1 MRDVSDER
9 TAKRT
14 TGPAR
19 LREFFPVAAAGAVA
33 GLLAAFT
40 SLTVAELTAAG
51 VREEAR
57 PVNAVGG
64 AVIDRTPAPV
74 KDWAIATFGT
84 HDKLV
89 LQLGILALL
98 GLFAIVVG
106 VSAMRFRRAGAL
118 AVLGFGLF
126 GALVAAGRPEGAGA
140 DAVPSL
146 TGAVAG
152 AAVLY
157 VLAGTGL
164 RMFPDRPGPGERA
177 GRRGRA
183 EPPGSGAARTLG
195 GMERRRFVVA
205 ATTVTAASAGAG
217 LLGHRLNAA
226 GRARA
231 AASRAA
237 LGLPAPSSPA
247 GAIPAGAGLD
257 VPGLEPLITPNRD
270 FYRID
275 TALSVPRVD
284 VDDWRLTVRGLGVT
298 RPLELSF
305 AELLERELIERRITL
320 TCVSNP
326 VGGRYTGNAHWIGV
340 RLADLLAEA
349 GVRPPSRGGPA
360 DQLIAR
366 SVEGMTL
373 GSPVETVLDGRD
385 ALLAVG
391 MNGEPLPFAH
401 GFPVRM
407 VVPGLY
413 GYVSACK
420 WLTELELT
428 TFDGYDAYWVER
440 GWAARAP
447 IKTQSR
453 IDTPRGLAELSAGP
467 VAVAGVAW
475 AQHTGIDRV
484 EVRVDDGP
492 WTPAELAEED
502 SVDVWRQWVW
512 TWDATPGRHTLQVR
526 ATDRSGE
533 TQTADRVGTVPDG
546 ATGRHAV
553 VVTVS

>member
-1 MRDVSDER
+1 MREVLP
-9 TAKRT
+9 TAAV
-14 TGPAR
+14 GS
-19 LREFFPVAAAGAVA
+19 VA

-40 SLTVAELTAAG
+40 SLAVAELVAAW

-64 AVIDRTPAPV
+64 AVIDRTPAAV
-74 KDWAIATFGT
+74 KDWAIENFGT
-84 HDKLV
+84 NDKLV
-89 LQLGILALL
+89 LQLGILVLL
-98 GLFAIVVG
+98 GLFAVAVG
-106 VSAMRFRRAGAL
+106 ALATRFRRSASL

-126 GALVAAGRPEGAGA
+126 GAVVAVGRPEGAGA

-157 VLAGTGL
+157 VLTGPGL
-164 RMFPDRPGPGERA
+164 RMVPGRSGPGERE
-177 GRRGRA
+177 GHDGRA
-183 EPPGSGAARTLG
+183 ERPDTAAARTLSG
-195 GMERRRFVVA
+195 LERRRFVVA
-205 ATTVTAASAGAG
+205 ATTVAAASAGAG
-217 LLGHRLNAA
+217 LLGQRLNAT
-226 GRARA
+226 GHARA

-247 GAIPAGAGLD
+247 GAVPAGAELAI
-257 VPGLEPLITPNRD
+257 PGLEPLITPNRD

-275 TALSVPRVD
+275 TALTVPRID
-284 VDDWRLTVRGLGVT
+284 AESWRLRVHGLGVT

-305 AELLERELIERRITL
+305 GQLLDRELIERRITL

-326 VGGRYTGNAHWIGV
+326 VGGRYTGNAGWIGV
-340 RLADLLAEA
+340 RLAGILEEA

-373 GSPVETVLDGRD
+373 GSPVETLMDGRD

-391 MNGEPLPFAH
+391 MNGEPLPFDH

-428 TFDGYDAYWVER
+428 TFDRYDAYWVER
-440 GWAARAP
+440 GWSARGP
-447 IKTQSR
+447 VKTQSR

-467 VAVAGVAW
+467 VPVAGVAW

-492 WTPAELAEED
+492 WSPAELAEED
-502 SVDVWRQWVW
+502 GVDVWRQWVW
-512 TWDATPGRHTLQVR
+512 MWDATPGRHTLQVR

-533 TQTADRVGTVPDG
+533 TQTADRVDVVPDG
-546 ATGRHAV
+546 ATGRHSV

>member
-1 MRDVSDER
+1 MGDVSNER
-9 TAKRT
+9 TTSAM
-14 TGPAR
+14 TGRAR
-19 LREFFPVAAAGAVA
+19 LREILPTAGAGA
-33 GLLAAFT
+33 LCGLLAAGT
-40 SLTVAELTAAG
+40 SLAVAELTAAA

-74 KDWAIATFGT
+74 KDWAIENFGT
-84 HDKLV
+84 NDKLV
-89 LQLGILALL
+89 LQLGILLLL
-98 GLFAIVVG
+98 GLFAVTVG
-106 VSAMRFRRAGAL
+106 ILALRFRRAGAL

-126 GALVAAGRPEGAGA
+126 GAVVAAGRPEGAGP
-140 DAVPSL
+140 DALPSL
-146 TGAVAG
+146 AGAVAG
-152 AAVLY
+152 ATVLY
-157 VLAGTGL
+157 LLVGPSL
-164 RMFPDRPGPGERA
+164 RMVPGPP
-177 GRRGRA
+177 GRA
-183 EPPGSGAARTLG
+183 EREGEAPARLLTG
-195 GMERRRFVVA
+195 FERRRFVVA
-205 ATTVTAASAGAG
+205 ATTVAAASAGAG
-217 LLGHRLNAA
+217 LLGRRLNAA

-231 AASRAA
+231 AASRTA
-237 LGLPAPSSPA
+237 LSLPAPASRA
-247 GAIPAGAGLD
+247 GTVPTGAELR
-257 VPGLEPLITPNRD
+257 VPGLGPLITPNRD

-275 TALSVPRVD
+275 TALTVPRVD
-284 VDDWRLTVRGLGVT
+284 AESWRLTVRGKGVT

-305 AELLERELIERRITL
+305 ADLLERELVERRITL

-326 VGGRYTGNAHWIGV
+326 VGGRYTGNASWIGV
-340 RLADLLAEA
+340 RLAELLAEA

-373 GSPVETVLDGRD
+373 GSPVEAVMDGRD

-391 MNGEPLPFAH
+391 MNGEPLPFVN

-428 TFDGYDAYWVER
+428 TFEEYDPYWVQR
-440 GWAARAP
+440 GWAREAP
-447 IKTQSR
+447 IKTMSR
-453 IDTPRGLAELSAGP
+453 IDTPRGLDTVPAGP

-475 AQHTGIDRV
+475 AQGTGIDRV
-484 EVRVDDGP
+484 EVRVDGGAWSD
-492 WTPAELAEED
+492 AELAEED
-502 SVDVWRQWVW
+502 SVDTWRQWVW
-512 TWDATPGRHTLQVR
+512 MWDATPGRHSLEVR
-526 ATDRSGE
+526 ATDRSGS

-553 VVTVS
+553 VVNVN

>member
-1 MRDVSDER
+1 MRDVSNER
-9 TAKRT
+9 TAKGPTR
-14 TGPAR
+14 PAR
-19 LREFFPVAAAGAVA
+19 PRSGLPSAAAGAVA

-40 SLTVAELTAAG
+40 SLAVAELAASG

-64 AVIDRTPAPV
+64 AVIDRTPAAV
-74 KDWAIATFGT
+74 KDWAIETFGT

-89 LQLGILALL
+89 LRLGILGLL
-98 GLFAIVVG
+98 GLFAVAVG
-106 VSAMRFRRAGAL
+106 VLGARLRRSGAL

-126 GALVAAGRPEGAGA
+126 GALVAAGRPEGTAS

-157 VLAGTGL
+157 VLTGPGL
-164 RMFPDRPGPGERA
+164 RMAPARTGPGERE
-177 GRRGRA
+177 GRGDDA
-183 EPPGSGAARTLG
+183 ERPGSGAARTMSG
-195 GMERRRFVVA
+195 PERRRFVVA
-205 ATTVTAASAGAG
+205 ASAVAAASAGAG
-217 LLGHRLNAA
+217 LLGRRLNAS

-237 LGLPAPSSPA
+237 LGLPAPSSAAGAVPA
-247 GAIPAGAGLD
+247 GAELD
-257 VPGLEPLITPNRD
+257 VPGLGPLITPNRD

-275 TALSVPRVD
+275 TALTVPRID
-284 VDDWRLTVRGLGVT
+284 ARSWRLRVHGLGVT

-305 AELLERELIERRITL
+305 DQLLERELIERRITL

-326 VGGRYTGNAHWIGV
+326 VGGRYTGNAAWIGV
-340 RLADLLAEA
+340 RLDEVLAEA

-373 GSPVETVLDGRD
+373 GSPVETVMDGRD

-391 MNGEPLPFAH
+391 MNGEPLPFDH

-428 TFDGYDAYWVER
+428 TFDRYDAYWVER
-440 GWAARAP
+440 GWAARGP
-447 IKTQSR
+447 VKTQSR

-467 VAVAGVAW
+467 VPVAGVAW

-502 SVDVWRQWVW
+502 GVDVWRQWVW
-512 TWDATPGRHTLQVR
+512 RWDATPGRHTLRVR
-526 ATDRSGE
+526 ATDRSGA
-533 TQTADRVGTVPDG
+533 TQTADRVDVVPDG